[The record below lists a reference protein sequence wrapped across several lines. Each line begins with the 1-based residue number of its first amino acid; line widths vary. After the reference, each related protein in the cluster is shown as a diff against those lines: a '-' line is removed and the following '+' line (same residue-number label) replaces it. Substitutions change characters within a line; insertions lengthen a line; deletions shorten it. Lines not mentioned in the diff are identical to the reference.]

1 MIQANNPVITARKAL
16 GMGRGELALKL
27 GTTYNRLAAL
37 EHGYMAA
44 IPLDFRPHM
53 IALGVNFEELA
64 AAYPAWKLAQA
75 AAST

>member
-1 MIQANNPVITARKAL
+1 MIQANNPVITARKA
-16 GMGRGELALKL
+16 L